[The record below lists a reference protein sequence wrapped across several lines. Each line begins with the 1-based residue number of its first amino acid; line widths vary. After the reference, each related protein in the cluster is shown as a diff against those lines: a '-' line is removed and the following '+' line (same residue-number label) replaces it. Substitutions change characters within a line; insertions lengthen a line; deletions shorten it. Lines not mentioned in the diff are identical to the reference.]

1 MHRKRYYGL
10 DGVVTFL
17 FYVLSGLTICLIS
30 CMWVRIEPLYRY
42 MGLLRI
48 CIPIT
53 AILVAC
59 IKAVQKRH
67 IWISRAFFLDLAFTI
82 VCLSISVI
90 ANPGSAQAA
99 IFTVLLVAVSYLFLA
114 YLLDK
119 AELVRLFETYI
130 NIMSVIAAI
139 SLLFWICGGIL
150 NVIQPT
156 ATVTYIW
163 DGERSARAF
172 WGIYYI
178 PRIQMM
184 DILSLGIP
192 KNCGIF
198 AEGTMYGF
206 LLLVA
211 YLLHRNC
218 LNRSGKKRTLLAIA
232 IFSTLSVS
240 PVLGLL
246 LNEAIYFVLQKKEKR
261 KAEILRKISIPLFTL
276 GFIAAF
282 AFIMQEKSGT
292 GSYGVRLDHFIAC
305 FRIFADRFPFGAGF
319 GERDSLFS
327 YLTYAQGFSVGLP
340 YLLAQ
345 GGLGVLVLLLAKF
358 ANLMFYSVKRKN
370 TGGVAFCIAFLWISM
385 LTNNVLQPIF
395 WMVLMLVFT
404 SYKKIL
410 CDSASF

>member
-17 FYVLSGLTICLIS
+17 FYVLSGLTICLIA
-30 CMWVRIEPLYRY
+30 CMWVRMEPLYRY

-53 AILVAC
+53 AILIAC
-59 IKAVQKRH
+59 IKTVQKRH
-67 IWISRAFFLDLAFTI
+67 IWIRRAFFLDLAFTI

-90 ANPGSAQAA
+90 ANPGSAQTA
-99 IFTVLLVAVSYLFLA
+99 IYTVLLVAVSYLFLA
-114 YLLDK
+114 YLLDRK
-119 AELVRLFETYI
+119 ELVRLFETYI
-130 NIMSVIAAI
+130 NIMLVIAAI

-163 DGERSARAF
+163 DGERGARSF

-261 KAEILRKISIPLFTL
+261 KAEIIRKISIPLFTL

-282 AFIMQEKSGT
+282 AFIMQEKSET

-385 LTNNVLQPIF
+385 LTNNVLHPIF

-410 CDSASF
+410 CNSISC